1 MSLVYNQDERMLVD
15 TAQSFFA
22 EQSPVSAMRAQRD
35 HPSLLG
41 FDPSINQQIVEMGWN
56 AICFDET
63 YGGLAFG
70 HKGMGGIFEAMG
82 QHLTASPL
90 LSSVVLCGTVLQHF
104 ARSNQLST
112 DQCQLLEDIISGD
125 KRVALAL
132 DEQARHQGSQVGLT
146 ASSVKDGY
154 QLVGDKVLVMDAHGA
169 DALIVAAKID
179 DDTEMSLF
187 LVPADA
193 GFTHQNLSLI
203 DSRQYSRIGFDG
215 VKVDADSL
223 LGKAGTGQAALEPA
237 LDLGRLCL
245 ASEMLGA
252 CHSLFA
258 MTLEYLKTREQ
269 FDAKIGS
276 FQALQH
282 RAAQC
287 FVELELARSTVIS
300 GFDLAD
306 AISPHQDDTLQQG
319 ASQQQSVEQQAAVK
333 AFAMA
338 ASLAKWKV
346 GTMADMLTR
355 EAIQMHGGIGVTD
368 ELDVGLYLKRI
379 RVAQMCLG
387 DGDFHLARFGEL
399 SD

>member
-56 AICFDET
+56 AICFDES

-146 ASSVKDGY
+146 ARSVKDGY

-169 DALIVAAKID
+169 DALIVAAKI

-223 LGKAGTGQAALEPA
+223 LGKAGTGQAALESA

-269 FDAKIGS
+269 FDVKIGS

-319 ASQQQSVEQQAAVK
+319 ASQQQSVEQQEAVK

>member
-35 HPSLLG
+35 NPLPLG

-56 AICFDET
+56 AICFDES

-90 LSSVVLCGTVLQHF
+90 LSSVVLCGTILQYF
-104 ARSNQLST
+104 ARANQLSS

-125 KRVALAL
+125 KRLALAL
-132 DEQARHQGSQVGLT
+132 DEQARHQGAQVGLK
-146 ASSVKDGY
+146 ACSVNDGY
-154 QLVGDKVLVMDAHGA
+154 QLCGDKVLVMDAHGA

-193 GFTHQNLSLI
+193 GFTQQNLSLI
-203 DSRQYSRIGFDG
+203 DSRQYSRIGFNG
-215 VKVDADSL
+215 VNVHADAL
-223 LGKAGTGQAALEPA
+223 LGKAGTGQAALAPA

-245 ASEMLGA
+245 AGEMLGA
-252 CHSLFA
+252 CNSLFA

-269 FDAKIGS
+269 FDVKIGT

-306 AISPHQDDTLQQG
+306 AIGTHSTDT
-319 ASQQQSVEQQAAVK
+319 EQQAAAK
-333 AFAMA
+333 SLAIA

-399 SD
+399 SG